1 MDADNQ
7 VAVKPAG
14 AIKLKCA
21 WHKCGKE
28 FEPTQK
34 SQTFCRPECRH
45 AHNNWRK
52 MHGHIL
58 APRIEDKLQRL
69 ANGQQKPVD
78 QMLNEI
84 LDVAIPT
91 PGQSLS
97 EAEIKGINQVAVTE
111 GNNSEDSC

>member
-1 MDADNQ
+1 MKICKWAEC
-7 VAVKPAG
+7 G
-14 AIKLKCA
+14 A
-21 WHKCGKE
+21 E
-28 FEPTQK
+28 FEPIQDN
-34 SQTFCRPECRH
+34 QQFCKPECRH

-111 GNNSEDSC
+111 GNNS